1 MSGGLT
7 FAALSLP
14 IHRISTMLERLLT
27 TTRSLSLWLTWLGGS
42 LIVMSA
48 VLVTAEVFLRKVFN
62 FSIGG
67 ADEISGYAFGV
78 ATALALSYALF
89 ERAHIRVDALLGA
102 FPKRL
107 HGLINLFGMILL
119 IGFAFVIVYNVWSMV
134 GDTLENGSRSITP
147 MRVPLALPQI
157 PWLIGWMFFVFT
169 GVLLCLVAIK
179 RMLAGDTEGTQDLI
193 GVKSLDEQIE
203 DETV

>member
-1 MSGGLT
+1 
-7 FAALSLP
+7 
-14 IHRISTMLERLLT
+14 MLDRLLNK
-27 TTRSLSLWLTWLGGS
+27 TRTLSLWLTWLGGT

-48 VLVTAEVFLRKVFN
+48 FLVTAEVFLRKFFN

-78 ATALALSYALF
+78 ATALALSHALF
-89 ERAHIRVDALLGA
+89 ERAHIRVDALLGV
-102 FPKRL
+102 FPKMM
-107 HGLINLFGMILL
+107 HSMINLFGMVML
-119 IGFAFVIVYNVWSMV
+119 IGFASVVVYNVWSMV
-134 GDTLENGSRSITP
+134 GDSLENGSRSITP

-157 PWLIGWMFFVFT
+157 PWLLGWMFFVFS
-169 GVLLCLVAIK
+169 GALIGLVAIK
-179 RMLAGDTEGTQDLI
+179 RMISGDIAGTQDLI